1 MRRWKIRAIGL
12 LLAAA
17 LMTSPALAAG
27 PATPVPVIVPTPQA
41 MTVDGVLVSPAAYNI
56 DGRNYFKLRD
66 LAMLL
71 NGTNAQFQVAY
82 GAEDRTIYLTPGL
95 AYQPVGGELKPV
107 GEPGTVAVS
116 TQQVV
121 FDGDMV
127 LVLTAYNIDGYN
139 YFMLRE
145 LAEFLGF
152 AVGYLEETNTIQVQ
166 TISGDPIA
174 PIQP

>member
-139 YFMLRE
+139 YFRLRD
-145 LAEFLGF
+145 LPEFLNIGVDYDTPTRTVLIMTT
-152 AVGYLEETNTIQVQ
+152 AA
-166 TISGDPIA
+166 DAIA
-174 PIQP
+174 A